1 MAKSI
6 GNCYCLVFLPSI
18 AQSFILEITL
28 AYILQYYTG
37 SPHIVR
43 NSGRKF
49 WLNFGSA
56 LAFEWS
62 LKSHEAI
69 YCSNPFEFFTSHR
82 PKRDLSKS
90 LWRDSGSDDLNEDG
104 CTGEKE
110 YCEIVDACVDD
121 CDLFQT
127 KDDSTPFVIVC
138 KEGLVSLK

>member
-1 MAKSI
+1 M
-6 GNCYCLVFLPSI
+6 
-18 AQSFILEITL
+18 
-28 AYILQYYTG
+28 
-37 SPHIVR
+37 
-43 NSGRKF
+43 
-49 WLNFGSA
+49 W
-56 LAFEWS
+56 
-62 LKSHEAI
+62 
-69 YCSNPFEFFTSHR
+69 NPFEFFPSYR

-138 KEGLVSLK
+138 KEGLVSLKWDFYGMFEKKDNFFILEYTTYVT

>member
-1 MAKSI
+1 MLTHPQGLLLSHAFDIHQNIIIIS
-6 GNCYCLVFLPSI
+6 GTLCRHLVYMS
-18 AQSFILEITL
+18 L
-28 AYILQYYTG
+28 AEPKLI
-37 SPHIVR
+37 S
-43 NSGRKF
+43 K
-49 WLNFGSA
+49 
-56 LAFEWS
+56 
-62 LKSHEAI
+62 
-69 YCSNPFEFFTSHR
+69 FEFFPSYR